1 MQSVEE
7 QPTSELVLLFV
18 DLCVEI
24 TEIKEHFITHKT
36 RLEGRCFRWSIVTV
50 EALCSV
56 DRLSKPFSLSQ
67 KSLSILAL

>member
-24 TEIKEHFITHKT
+24 TEIKERFITHKT
-36 RLEGRCFRWSIVTV
+36 SWKEDVFN
-50 EALCSV
+50 EAS
-56 DRLSKPFSLSQ
+56 
-67 KSLSILAL
+67 